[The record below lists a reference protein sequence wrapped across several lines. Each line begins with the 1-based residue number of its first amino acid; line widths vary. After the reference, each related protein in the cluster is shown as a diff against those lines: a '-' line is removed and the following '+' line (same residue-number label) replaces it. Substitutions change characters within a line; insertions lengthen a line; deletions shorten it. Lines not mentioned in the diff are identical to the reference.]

1 MCLSYSYYIIS
12 CCSGFCWSKPAP
24 ASPASFGQDGFP
36 QSVIFDNEHL
46 KLLFEFM
53 NSEVEVQQ
61 DPRVGLESQ
70 DGNLSVVSPLQFEDV
85 QKVTKF

>member
-1 MCLSYSYYIIS
+1 
-12 CCSGFCWSKPAP
+12 
-24 ASPASFGQDGFP
+24 
-36 QSVIFDNEHL
+36 VIFDNEHL